1 MNIFQIL
8 LSGMAMSLAGVAIS
22 MTFATVN
29 HQPTVSQA
37 DLNPKVP
44 AHYIVL
50 GAAIGLAVGCG
61 QEAIRE
67 LATEETD

>member
-8 LSGMAMSLAGVAIS
+8 LSGLAMSLAGVAIS

-29 HQPTVSQA
+29 QPTVNQA
-37 DLNPKVP
+37 NFNPKVP
-44 AHYIVL
+44 AHYIAL
-50 GAAIGLAVGCG
+50 GAVIGLAVGCG